1 MIEIRNLSHQYG
13 KIKALQ
19 NINLKI
25 EAGKITAFLGPNG
38 SGKST
43 LFKILATLLK
53 PTSGEIHFLGT
64 ALLKDPHAIRKSIGV
79 VFQSPSLDKKLTV
92 FENMIHQGHLYGLSG
107 ASLSLKVKALLEEF
121 GVSQRQSSI
130 VETLS
135 GGLKRRVEISKAL
148 LHDPKVLLFDEPGA
162 GLDPGVRQDIWRFMK
177 KLQREKQ
184 VTCLVTTHLMDEA
197 DQSDDVAIL
206 DEGHLIA
213 YDTPHTLKQEIGGD
227 VVHFTSTNLN
237 LLKQNVEQTF
247 KYPCE
252 ILGGELRLAIA
263 HGEDVLPQLVKA
275 FPTLIETA
283 KLSKPTLEDV
293 FMKRTGHGLRGERT

>member
-1 MIEIRNLSHQYG
+1 MHVGILYSVGHSRFNKNMIEIRNLSHQYG

-25 EAGKITAFLGPNG
+25 EAGKITSFLGPNG

-53 PTSGEIHFLGT
+53 PTSGEIHFFQT
-64 ALLKDPHAIRKSIGV
+64 ALLKDPHTIRRSIGV

-107 ASLSLKVKALLEEF
+107 TALSQKVKVLLEEF
-121 GVSQRQSSI
+121 GVAQRQSSV

-135 GGLKRRVEISKAL
+135 GGLKRRVEIAKAL

-197 DQSDDVAIL
+197 DQSDDVAI
-206 DEGHLIA
+206 
-213 YDTPHTLKQEIGGD
+213 
-227 VVHFTSTNLN
+227 
-237 LLKQNVEQTF
+237 
-247 KYPCE
+247 
-252 ILGGELRLAIA
+252 
-263 HGEDVLPQLVKA
+263 
-275 FPTLIETA
+275 
-283 KLSKPTLEDV
+283 
-293 FMKRTGHGLRGERT
+293 